1 MQFYVKNPED
11 EYDVYEFECRDGGVC
26 FEEVL
31 DADKFPESKMA
42 RKPSLMLV
50 RGMTNS
56 IN

>member
-11 EYDVYEFECRDGGVC
+11 EYDIYEFECWDCEVC

-31 DADKFPESKMA
+31 DADEYPEVK
-42 RKPSLMLV
+42 V
-50 RGMTNS
+50 GMKNS